1 MWLHFPIAWLMVV
14 LVLDFFPEQRI
25 TSTDSWQ
32 IIRSILLLL
41 TLLTAI
47 TGMLLQLEGS
57 VTGDTLTNH
66 RRLGIALALYV
77 TAYSWGAN
85 YLGRNLTVRRI
96 AAGVLLLLLISTAHQ
111 GATLTHGEEFLSGPL
126 KKSEPQELNWEQAQA
141 WHHLP
146 GSKDKV
152 WRVSYGKCTKR
163 WAIHE

>member
-1 MWLHFPIAWLMVV
+1 MKRLHSTLLYLTLAALGFFLFLVFFADRVQLPAAWQVMGRSHIMWLHFPIAWLMVV

-32 IIRSILLLL
+32 IIRSMLLLL
-41 TLLTAI
+41 TLVTAI

-96 AAGVLLLLLISTAHQ
+96 AACVLLLLLISTAHQ
-111 GATLTHGEEFLSGPL
+111 GATLTDGEVF
-126 KKSEPQELNWEQAQA
+126 
-141 WHHLP
+141 
-146 GSKDKV
+146 
-152 WRVSYGKCTKR
+152 
-163 WAIHE
+163 